1 MKNLIFIKLI
11 GLILLFITGCGLI
24 KAQHDVVNNEN
35 HLLDQEEIKNEIIE
49 RKYSFNNVF
58 DLINKNIVI
67 NDNWAGQ
74 SFTVVIENE
83 NYYIYR
89 KIFGS
94 GVPYIG
100 TIVYNAIIESDYKLI
115 FYEIINISENIK
127 NEYNNEL
134 FELYINNEVKLY
146 INGMQLLI
154 NFIN

>member
-1 MKNLIFIKLI
+1 MRNLIYLKLI
-11 GLILLFITGCGLI
+11 GLFLIFITSCELKEQSNKI
-24 KAQHDVVNNEN
+24 NNEN
-35 HLLDQEEIKNEIIE
+35 QLIYQEYLKNEITE
-49 RKYSFNNVF
+49 REYSFNNIYDF
-58 DLINKNIVI
+58 INKIIII

-94 GVPYIG
+94 VVPYIG

-115 FYEIINISENIK
+115 FYEIVNISENIK
-127 NEYNNEL
+127 KEYNNEL

-146 INGMQLLI
+146 INGMQLNI
-154 NFIN
+154 NYIK